1 MSGGTANKV
10 YMALCFDVMKSPE
23 DAHFSGTRGAA
34 VAESCSGKYKI
45 FMSSCIALKI
55 SLWWYAG
62 QFCVLKARVGV
73 LFFFQNVIKIILTI
87 FVGRGKINSY
97 FVVSYPALKQ
107 QSGFHLNQ

>member
-1 MSGGTANKV
+1 MSGETANKV

-23 DAHFSGTRGAA
+23 DTHFSGTRSAA

-55 SLWWYAG
+55 SLWLYAG
-62 QFCVLKARVGV
+62 QSCVLKARVGV
-73 LFFFQNVIKIILTI
+73 LFFQNVIKIILTV

>member
-1 MSGGTANKV
+1 
-10 YMALCFDVMKSPE
+10 MKSPE
-23 DAHFSGTRGAA
+23 DTHFSGTHSAA

-55 SLWWYAG
+55 SLWLYAG
-62 QFCVLKARVGV
+62 QFCVLKARVV
-73 LFFFQNVIKIILTI
+73 LFCFVFFQNVIKIILTV
-87 FVGRGKINSY
+87 FVGRGKINRY